1 MMRCQKRKA
10 APSAFRHEGGPGRAG
25 VYGAMKKSYRKP
37 ELKTRHLELGVFGD
51 YSHQGRDSTTPSPI
65 SVIESLRMRME

>member
-1 MMRCQKRKA
+1 
-10 APSAFRHEGGPGRAG
+10 
-25 VYGAMKKSYRKP
+25 MKKSYRKP

-51 YSHQGRDSTTPSPI
+51 YSHQGRDSTPPSPI